1 MASDQVL
8 ARELKSLQEELSAA
22 QRDRP
27 AISAAPPV
35 QPPSSAEPIH
45 EDEEKHAL
53 RDQLSELANTVT
65 SFLEDAQEEIS
76 AHPAQSVVGALVAG
90 ILIGWLLGRRGGR

>member
-1 MASDQVL
+1 MASDPVL
-8 ARELKSLQEELSAA
+8 SRELKSLQEELSAG

-27 AISAAPPV
+27 AMPADPPI
-35 QPPSSAEPIH
+35 QPPSSAEPIR
-45 EDEEKHAL
+45 ESEEKGEL
-53 RDQLSELANTVT
+53 RDQLGELANTVT

-76 AHPAQSVVGALVAG
+76 AHPAQSIVGALVAG